1 MYRDKK
7 ISLVIPAYN
16 EEKLIRPTLEGVP
29 ELFDKVYVVDDA
41 SPDNMA
47 KVVQELAEKDS
58 RIELLRHPTNQGVGQ
73 GIITGYIKSAEDGYD
88 IAVVCGGDAQMPLD
102 ETSNLLDPIIDE
114 GITYSKGNRFMQQGN
129 AFEIMPY
136 TRFWGNTLLSL
147 MTKIASGNY
156 DVFDVVDGFTAISKE
171 GIQKVDWNKAW
182 KGYGYPMDF
191 IIRICSLN
199 LKIKDIPRTA
209 IYLPGERQSQIKGV
223 RYMAKVTP
231 MIFRAFLDRMIY
243 RHVFSDFHPLVFSY
257 ALGFISLTTGSLGA
271 FLLVLNKAFGSGEWV
286 TGPKSILIAMLLIT
300 GVFSTLIG
308 VSLDII
314 NFQFGKLQ
322 DSIDKKSN

>member
-29 ELFDKVYVVDDA
+29 ELYDKVYVVDDA

-47 KVVQELAEKDS
+47 NVVREMAEKDS
-58 RIELLRHPTNQGVGQ
+58 RIELLQHSVNSGTGQ
-73 GIITGYIKSAEDGYD
+73 GIITGYLQSLKDGYD

-102 ETSNLLDPIIDE
+102 ETPNLLDPIIDE
-114 GITYSKGNRFMQQGN
+114 GIDYTKGNRFMNQGN

-156 DVFDVVDGFTAISKE
+156 DVFDVVDGFTAISRR
-171 GIQKVDWNKAW
+171 GIEAVDWNKAW

-191 IIRICSLN
+191 IIRICSTG

-223 RYMAKVTP
+223 QYMARVTP
-231 MIFRAFLDRMIY
+231 MIFRAFIDRMIY
-243 RHVFSDFHPLVFSY
+243 RHVFSDFHPLVFLY
-257 ALGFISLTTGSLGA
+257 ALGGSCFVIG
-271 FLLVLNKAFGSGEWV
+271 FLSSAVLVLNKLLFSGMMV
-286 TGPKSILIAMLLIT
+286 TGPRSVMTALLILV
-300 GVFSTLIG
+300 GIFSLLMAM
-308 VSLDII
+308 SLDIV
-314 NFQFGKLQ
+314 NFQFSKLEDQ
-322 DSIDKKSN
+322 KKK